1 MTQRVVYELE
11 PAGEGNRCSPR
22 RPWSTGLICVV
33 REEEE
38 LPSRTSYMRLRFE
51 VKYQN
56 RIEEDEANIMIT
68 K

>member
-33 REEEE
+33 REE

-56 RIEEDEANIMIT
+56 RIEKDVA
-68 K
+68 